1 MKRNLLCLPLIILG
15 LILLSACAAGPAAT
29 TEEAA
34 AEAAEDVTVVYL
46 GIGDSWV
53 SDNEWVGL
61 IEEGSGVDMDYQFV
75 PNPEYDEKR
84 NVLMAAGDYPDV
96 IRINPTTR
104 QFKQYL
110 NDGLLIPIDEYLDRY
125 PTVRD
130 AFPAEV
136 WENNR
141 QADGMIYH
149 IPRLTGN
156 LPRCLHYRT
165 DWLEKLGM
173 EEPTTLAEF
182 RTFLER
188 VRDEDPG
195 NIGDPL
201 IPFVPN
207 RLDNVTWS
215 MEHFLGAHGVDHLAW
230 VPSPDD
236 PDQLVFANTLP
247 ALKDGL
253 QWVREL
259 FADGLMDPTFMV
271 ATDRG
276 LFKFYAGNTAVTSDW
291 PRFQHFRLEAI
302 RNAHPDANADT
313 GYICSLTGPTGIS
326 SGPMV
331 VPNAQSTGTALT
343 IAATAAEAD
352 AFFRVVNWQY
362 TEGWELM
369 TVGVEGITY
378 DLVDGVPVT
387 RGRDAILNDNPQYD
401 LYSRDYLFKNEPPA
415 YFDYQRDNVKWIDV
429 SDEMMGYVQGVLKEA
444 LEEKRHINYLVN
456 RDDPTI
462 LNDLGALHSLANEFA
477 ARVVLNPDLDI
488 DAEFDSFLAAL
499 EANNLAGVTE
509 AVNALN
515 DIETINAMAAAIMS
529 PDDGLE

>member
-1 MKRNLLCLPLIILG
+1 MLCVPLIIVG
-15 LILLSACAAGPAAT
+15 LVLLSACAAGPAAT

-34 AEAAEDVTVVYL
+34 AAEAAAEDVTVVYL

-53 SDNEWVGL
+53 PDNEWVGL

-75 PNPEYDEKR
+75 PSPEYAEKR

-110 NDGLLIPIDEYLDRY
+110 NDGLLIPIDEYLDKY

-149 IPRLTGN
+149 IPRITGN

-207 RLDNVTWS
+207 RLDSITWS
-215 MEHFLGAHGVDHLAW
+215 MEVFLSAFGVDHLAW

-236 PDQLVFANTLP
+236 PSQLVFANTLP

-276 LFKFYAGNTAVTSDW
+276 LFKFYAGNTAVTTDW
-291 PRFQHFRLEAI
+291 PRFKHFRLEAI

-313 GYICSLTGPTGIS
+313 GYICSLTGPTGIT

-331 VPNAQSTGTALT
+331 VPNAQSTGAALT

-362 TEGWELM
+362 TEGWDLM

-378 DLVDGVPVT
+378 DVVDGVPVT
-387 RGRDAILNDNPQYD
+387 RGRDAILNDSPQYD

-415 YFDYQRDNVKWIDV
+415 YFDYRRDNVKWIDV
-429 SDEMMGYVQGVLKEA
+429 PDDMMSYVQGVLKDA
-444 LEEKRHINYLVN
+444 LEEKRHINYLVD
-456 RDDPTI
+456 RDDATI
-462 LNDLGALHSLANEFA
+462 LDGLGALQSLANEFA
-477 ARVVLNPDLDI
+477 ARVVLNPDMDI
-488 DAEFDSFLAAL
+488 EEEWKGYLAAL

-515 DIETINAMAAAIMS
+515 DIETINTMAAAIFS
-529 PDDGLE
+529 PDDAIE